1 MLDFSQHTVLVLG
14 LGESGLAIARW
25 VGARGAALRVAD
37 TRAAP
42 PGLAAL
48 QAELPQAQ
56 FQDGEFSTSLLD
68 GVTLVAL
75 SPGLSPDRSAAAPLL
90 AEARSRGLP
99 VFGEMEFFARA
110 LASLADERGYR
121 PRVVGITGTNG
132 KTTTTRL
139 AGLLI
144 ERTGRR
150 VAVAGNISPTALDT
164 LRERLAADD
173 LPEVWVLELSSFQLA
188 TCETLVCDA
197 ATVLNLTQDH
207 LDWHGSMDAYA
218 EAKAR
223 IFGPFTQRVLNRD
236 DPRVRAMQPPPVERP
251 VRVRAS
257 RPARAALA
265 GRGAARASTAAST
278 PAATAVDPAEAMR
291 IANTAVSAAPSN
303 ALAAFWPWADSMAP
317 AAAADALAPV
327 ADTGQAD
334 ADLAPGTGADAPA
347 AVAGADRVDAG
358 DAAPDDEPISV
369 AERIAEAER
378 LTREKAERGERV
390 PPHPVTFGVD
400 APTQPDE
407 YGLVRDGGITWL
419 AWAEDLSMGHRR
431 RKAAAELPGV
441 DGQVFVHKL
450 MPVDA
455 LRIRGRHNAMNAL
468 AALALAR
475 AIGCPLAPM
484 LHALATYGGEP
495 HRVALVETIDGV
507 EYYDD
512 SKGTNV
518 GATVAALEGLGAEGK
533 RLVVILG
540 GDGKGQDFS
549 PLVAPLAAHARGVVL
564 IGRDGPAIG
573 ALLQAAV
580 YPVHTAVT
588 LPEAVT
594 LCARIAQRG
603 DAVLLSPA
611 CASLDM
617 FRNYP
622 HRAQVFVEAV
632 RALAADQGAAA

>member
-25 VGARGAALRVAD
+25 VGTRGAALRVAD
-37 TRAAP
+37 TRATP
-42 PGLAAL
+42 PGLDAL
-48 QAELPQAQ
+48 RAELAQAQ
-56 FQDGEFSTSLLD
+56 FVGGLFDLALLD

-75 SPGLSPDRSAAAPLL
+75 SPGLSPEHSAAAPLL

-110 LASLADERGYR
+110 LAALADERGYR

-139 AGLLI
+139 AGLLM
-144 ERTGRR
+144 ERAGRS

-164 LRERLAADD
+164 LRERLAADT

-188 TCETLVCDA
+188 TCESLVCDA

-218 EAKAR
+218 AAKAR
-223 IFGPFTQRVLNRD
+223 IFGPFTLRVLNRD
-236 DPRVRAMQPPPVERP
+236 DARVRAMQPPPAERP
-251 VRVRAS
+251 VRTRPS
-257 RPARAALA
+257 RPARAALDA
-265 GRGAARASTAAST
+265 GRTAARARATAPAEPAVAADSVAADQTTQSVAIFWPWTDVVPLAGAAAELRASSSVAEATAASEDV
-278 PAATAVDPAEAMR
+278 AASDGVDA
-291 IANTAVSAAPSN
+291 SAA
-303 ALAAFWPWADSMAP
+303 
-317 AAAADALAPV
+317 
-327 ADTGQAD
+327 
-334 ADLAPGTGADAPA
+334 
-347 AVAGADRVDAG
+347 
-358 DAAPDDEPISV
+358 DEQRSV

-378 LTREKAERGERV
+378 IAREKAERGERA
-390 PPHPVTFGVD
+390 PPHPVSFGVD

-455 LRIRGRHNAMNAL
+455 LHIRGRHNAMNTL

-484 LHALATYGGEP
+484 LHALSAYRGEP
-495 HRVALVETIDGV
+495 HRVALVATSDGV

-540 GDGKGQDFS
+540 GDGKGQDFA

-573 ALLQAAV
+573 ALIAGAV
-580 YPVHTAVT
+580 YPVHSAAT
-588 LPEAVT
+588 LPEAVA

-603 DAVLLSPA
+603 DVVLLSPA

-622 HRAQVFVEAV
+622 HRAEVFVGAV
-632 RALAADQGAAA
+632 QALASAQGAAA

>member
-37 TRAAP
+37 TRAMP

-56 FQDGEFSTSLLD
+56 FQGGEFSASLLD

-110 LASLADERGYR
+110 LASLAEARGYR

-144 ERTGRR
+144 ERAGRS

-188 TCETLVCDA
+188 TCESLVCDA

-251 VRVRAS
+251 VRARAS

-265 GRGAARASTAAST
+265 GRGAARASAVAPLAAPAVGAADGTRAADVEST
-278 PAATAVDPAEAMR
+278 V
-291 IANTAVSAAPSN
+291 APSN
-303 ALAAFWPWADSMAP
+303 DLAVFWPWNDPMPP
-317 AAAADALAPV
+317 AAAAVASAPTMV
-327 ADTGQAD
+327 AGQVD
-334 ADLAPGTGADAPA
+334 ADSAPASGAEA
-347 AVAGADRVDAG
+347 AVAAVGTELA
-358 DAAPDDEPISV
+358 DAADTPPGDEPISV

-378 LTREKAERGERV
+378 LAREKAERGERV
-390 PPHPVTFGVD
+390 PPHPVSFGVD

-495 HRVALVETIDGV
+495 HRVALVATIDGV

-632 RALAADQGAAA
+632 QALAAEHGAAA